1 MSRELLPNFQF
12 YRAHQTHYE
21 QIGKSC
27 GYIKLQNG
35 SQSWLL
41 DSVATF
47 RDHSYGTIS
56 AFGYMYFVSFLKI
69 GSSDTFF
76 SSFKGTRDWKLMHRE
91 AIIYDDVSF
100 NHQNVK
106 PHIRGLVIG

>member
-1 MSRELLPNFQF
+1 MFIVLSREVLPNFQF

-21 QIGKSC
+21 QIGKSR

-47 RDHSYGTIS
+47 RDHSYGNDS
-56 AFGYMYFVSFLKI
+56 AFGYMYFFSFLKI
-69 GSSDTFF
+69 GRSDEFF
-76 SSFKGTRDWKLMHRE
+76 VVF
-91 AIIYDDVSF
+91 
-100 NHQNVK
+100 
-106 PHIRGLVIG
+106 

>member
-1 MSRELLPNFQF
+1 MFIVLSREVLPLVLPNFQF

-21 QIGKSC
+21 QIGKSR

-47 RDHSYGTIS
+47 RDHSYGNDS
-56 AFGYMYFVSFLKI
+56 AFGYLYVLLFVSKN
-69 GSSDTFF
+69 
-76 SSFKGTRDWKLMHRE
+76 W
-91 AIIYDDVSF
+91 
-100 NHQNVK
+100 
-106 PHIRGLVIG
+106 